1 MKEDKPLSFIE
12 RMKQTALSQKNYG
25 GEAEIQAAGSK
36 QAACP
41 NCGASR
47 TPDSGLT
54 HCAYCGHAFM
64 ETRLTDGRYIKKHD
78 NSL

>member
-1 MKEDKPLSFIE
+1 MKADKPLSFIE

-25 GEAEIQAAGSK
+25 GDAEITAAGTQ

-47 TPDSGLT
+47 AKNDGLT
-54 HCAYCGHAFM
+54 HCAYCGHAFIQ
-64 ETRLTDGRYIKKHD
+64 TTLTDGRHIKKED